1 MTQSDVSDEASAF
14 ITGNVPPIY
23 PLFIDLRLGKVTC
36 NLQSYT
42 SALKLVEDAV
52 QLPTAIYIVFVAD
65 WMAADVSITKLPL
78 VLVLTAFE
86 STLIE

>member
-36 NLQSYT
+36 DLQSYT
-42 SALKLVEDAV
+42 SVLKLEDGTV
-52 QLPTAIYIVFVAD
+52 
-65 WMAADVSITKLPL
+65 
-78 VLVLTAFE
+78 
-86 STLIE
+86 